1 MENISYPV
9 TGRIGRFIKI
19 VQANVDSSIYTP
31 ILKDSNKY
39 ESLSPKEKSI
49 WWKNTI
55 DTIEKSIGYKNLS
68 IIMKQCG
75 SKCCGIGQRKTARRL
90 FLESGSIEE
99 FLKRISKHDVKE
111 GDLTYTLIDKST
123 IIAEHNKCFCKQVSN
138 SSENFGTKVYCQCS
152 VEFNRQ
158 FFKSA
163 FEKEVHVELIDS
175 IICGGKSCKFIVKI
189 TGA

>member
-1 MENISYPV
+1 MESNYPMN
-9 TGRIGRFIKI
+9 GRIGRFIKI
-19 VQANVDSSIYTP
+19 LQANIDSTIYTP
-31 ILKDSNKY
+31 FLKDAYKY
-39 ESLSPKEKSI
+39 ENLSP
-49 WWKNTI
+49 
-55 DTIEKSIGYKNLS
+55 IEKSLWWKKTIDKMENAIGSKCLS
-68 IIMKQCG
+68 DVMTKCG

-111 GDLTYTLIDKST
+111 GDLTYTLKDNST

-138 SSENFGTKVYCQCS
+138 SPEKFTSTVYCQCS

-158 FFKSA
+158 FFTHA
-163 FEKEVHVELIDS
+163 FEKNVHVELVDS

-189 TGA
+189 AED

>member
-1 MENISYPV
+1 MEYDNYP
-9 TGRIGRFIKI
+9 TNGRIGRFIKI
-19 VQANVDSSIYTP
+19 VQAHINESIYKP
-31 ILKDSNKY
+31 LLSDASNY
-39 ESLSPKEKSI
+39 EYFSPMEKSI
-49 WWKNTI
+49 WWKK
-55 DTIEKSIGYKNLS
+55 TIENMENAIGYNCLS
-68 IIMKQCG
+68 VVMTKCG

-111 GDLTYTLIDKST
+111 GDLTYTLKDKST

-138 SSENFGTKVYCQCS
+138 SPEKFTSKVYCQCS

-158 FFKSA
+158 FFTHA
-163 FEKEVHVELIDS
+163 FEKVVHVELVDS

-189 TGA
+189 AGA